1 MGRVIGDVG
10 IFLCSISVLLI
21 EALLYHEEDQVLR
34 LRLNWIVHSIFGLFN
49 MCFLFLTPV
58 KCVLLRIHS
67 SVTATLFSV
76 SAKHK
81 FK

>member
-1 MGRVIGDVG
+1 MRSKGGVTGGEGAKRTGLYI
-10 IFLCSISVLLI
+10 ISIS
-21 EALLYHEEDQVLR
+21 
-34 LRLNWIVHSIFGLFN
+34 GLFN
-49 MCFLFLTPV
+49 MCFLFLKPV
-58 KCVLLRIHS
+58 KCALLHIHS